1 MRAVVCV
8 YVRVCACVCVCGC
21 VSVCVCVCVCVL
33 WCGCVGVPVCVCVPV
48 GVVWMANSEKKTS
61 FAEQVHVTSLFS
73 ADAGGEAG
81 INFVRI
87 ADAPPQI
94 VDFGTMTVGST
105 GETGLSGSQTYEY
118 DCRYIQKR
126 PKPGWGVDYLDYDYR
141 INSHGE
147 ASQDGQSNVG
157 VVVSRLFKEG
167 Y

>member
-1 MRAVVCV
+1 MITKEKQGNQPVVDREGFALV
-8 YVRVCACVCVCGC
+8 TTLLM
-21 VSVCVCVCVCVL
+21 VL
-33 WCGCVGVPVCVCVPV
+33 VLGVIAV
-48 GVVWMANSEKKTS
+48 GVVWLATSEKKTS

-105 GETGLSGSQTYEY
+105 GETGLAGTQTYEY

>member
-1 MRAVVCV
+1 MSTKEKQANQPTVDREGFALVTTLLM
-8 YVRVCACVCVCGC
+8 
-21 VSVCVCVCVCVL
+21 VL
-33 WCGCVGVPVCVCVPV
+33 VLGVIAV

-105 GETGLSGSQTYEY
+105 GETGISGSQTYEY

>member
-1 MRAVVCV
+1 MTKKEMQTGPAMDRQGFALVTTLLMVLVLGVIAVG
-8 YVRVCACVCVCGC
+8 A
-21 VSVCVCVCVCVL
+21 
-33 WCGCVGVPVCVCVPV
+33 
-48 GVVWMANSEKKTS
+48 VWIATSEKKTS
-61 FAEQVHVTSLFS
+61 FSEQVHMTSVFA

-87 ADAPPQI
+87 SDSPPQI

-105 GETGLSGSQTYEY
+105 GEIGLEGSQTYQY

-141 INSHGE
+141 VISHGE
-147 ASQDGQSNVG
+147 ASTDGQSNVE

>member
-1 MRAVVCV
+1 MRTKENQANQPTVDREGFALVTTLLM
-8 YVRVCACVCVCGC
+8 
-21 VSVCVCVCVCVL
+21 VL
-33 WCGCVGVPVCVCVPV
+33 VLGVIAV